1 MSNRKDGSWFP
12 GQNMGLRG
20 IGMAN
25 SDSGRH
31 NLLCASYALEFI
43 VWLQR

>member
-1 MSNRKDGSWFP
+1 MFNRKDGKQL
-12 GQNMGLRG
+12 GKNMGLRG

-25 SDSGRH
+25 SNSGHH